1 MDTLISIFL
10 FFAFVGGVV
19 SIVALWT
26 QYDID
31 KAKKRE
37 LLARD
42 KSDEV
47 VAQPSTRSNS
57 P

>member
-1 MDTLISIFL
+1 MDTLISILL

-19 SIVALWT
+19 STVALWT
-26 QYDID
+26 QYDINR
-31 KAKKRE
+31 AKKLD
-37 LLARD
+37 LLAGD

-47 VAQPSTRSNS
+47 AAQSTRSNS

>member
-37 LLARD
+37 LLARE